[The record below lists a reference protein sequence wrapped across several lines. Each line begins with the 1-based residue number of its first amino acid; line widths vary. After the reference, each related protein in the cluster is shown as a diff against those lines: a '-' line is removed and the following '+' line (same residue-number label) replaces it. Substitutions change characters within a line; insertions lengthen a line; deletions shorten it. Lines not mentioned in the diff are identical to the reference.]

1 MTLTDL
7 RSATRYIVYATVTN
21 EYGTSLPSVRA
32 IAATPPIILTS
43 NASLPDIAGKYVYV
57 LYRNMFFSDCCRRNN
72 VSSYCL
78 SKMCDLT
85 TSPSSFGAMAI
96 STACRTEFTQV
107 SPCLA
112 DGRNHTD
119 CCIRK
124 GVQHECLKIC
134 NGSAEPLGLHS
145 LLCLNLD
152 LNAIYECV
160 REGYGTFRLCVE
172 SFILSI

>member
-1 MTLTDL
+1 
-7 RSATRYIVYATVTN
+7 
-21 EYGTSLPSVRA
+21 
-32 IAATPPIILTS
+32 
-43 NASLPDIAGKYVYV
+43 
-57 LYRNMFFSDCCRRNN
+57 
-72 VSSYCL
+72 
-78 SKMCDLT
+78 MCDLT

-107 SPCLA
+107 SPCIA

-119 CCIRK
+119 CCVRK

-134 NGSAEPLGLHS
+134 NGSPEPLGLHS

-160 REGYGTFRLCVE
+160 REGYGKLL
-172 SFILSI
+172 FIIKYVLLNSGTHPSPPVNVTVTDVTAVSAQLQWAEPSSNSDKVISYSVFVRKDEYGQSYYEVRYMTTI